1 VAYHNFYLKSREFE
15 IPPQQQDIVLETTLD
30 SILDGLLKKISK
42 EKDYSEEKSKMLIEE
57 VKKLTV
63 KWKIELDQD
72 YYSKDSK
79 LRILK
84 YHWWVFWG
92 KI

>member
-30 SILDGLLKKISK
+30 DILDGLLKKISK
-42 EKDYSEEKSKMLIEE
+42 EKDYSEEKSKMFLEE
-57 VKKLTV
+57 VKKLTA
-63 KWKIELDQD
+63 KWKLELDQE
-72 YYSKDSK
+72 YYINDSK
-79 LRILK
+79 LRTMK
-84 YHWWVFWG
+84 YNWWEFWS